1 MQGELEEVKITNS
14 IILSKIDYSFC
25 SEEKKNAMAITT
37 TSEQISLVYG

>member
-25 SEEKKNAMAITT
+25 SEKNTMAVTT
-37 TSEQISLVYG
+37 TSEQFH